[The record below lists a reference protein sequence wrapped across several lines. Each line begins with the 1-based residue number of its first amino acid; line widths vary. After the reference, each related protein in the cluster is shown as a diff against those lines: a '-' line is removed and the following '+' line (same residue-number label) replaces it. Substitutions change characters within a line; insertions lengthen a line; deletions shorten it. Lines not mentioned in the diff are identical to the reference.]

1 MEMEKYEIG
10 DLVESPEGIGI
21 VVGFNEKGEGGR
33 HYVHVLIGDR
43 LVIYGVWSKGFHKM
57 IKRGQK
63 AKRGSKG

>member
-10 DLVESPEGIGI
+10 DLVETPEGIGTVI
-21 VVGFNEKGEGGR
+21 GFNEKGEGGK
-33 HYVHVLIGDR
+33 HLVHVLIGGR

-57 IKRGQK
+57 IKRNQK